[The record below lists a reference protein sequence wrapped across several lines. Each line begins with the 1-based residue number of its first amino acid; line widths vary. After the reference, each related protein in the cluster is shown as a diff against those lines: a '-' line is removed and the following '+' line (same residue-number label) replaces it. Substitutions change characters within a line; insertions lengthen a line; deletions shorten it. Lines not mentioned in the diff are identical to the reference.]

1 MPRPPADPY
10 APPPLKK
17 DKRGPILRIA
27 ILAGLLG
34 AAGVGYAAL
43 SAQHPQT
50 AQLGQPADQQLAD
63 NSDTQVYQTAPQ
75 AAPAPEAT
83 PAAPAPAPAPTPAP
97 ARRTSSSRPAPVD
110 TPQETTPAP
119 TMSTT
124 PTPAPVDPL
133 TPPTPL
139 PPTG

>member
-17 DKRGPILRIA
+17 DRSGPILRIV

-34 AAGVGYAAL
+34 AAALGYAAL
-43 SAQHPQT
+43 SAQHPQS
-50 AQLGQPADQQLAD
+50 AQLSQPGADQQLAE
-63 NSDTQVYQTAPQ
+63 NSNTQTDQTAAQ
-75 AAPAPEAT
+75 ATPEAT
-83 PAAPAPAPAPTPAP
+83 PAPPAPAPRAAP
-97 ARRTSSSRPAPVD
+97 ARRASSSRRAPVD

-124 PTPAPVDPL
+124 PAPVDPL